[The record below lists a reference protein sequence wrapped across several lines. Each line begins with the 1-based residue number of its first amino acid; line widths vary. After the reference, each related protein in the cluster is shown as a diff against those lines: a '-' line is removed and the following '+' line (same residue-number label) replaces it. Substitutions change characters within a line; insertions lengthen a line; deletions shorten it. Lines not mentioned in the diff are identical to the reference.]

1 LLPPSGGRCAGALAA
16 LAKPI
21 AGQGASMKRVRVII
35 VAVSAV
41 WLSGCG
47 TSTNL
52 SSIFPPAN
60 GATNAN
66 ASASTAD
73 PASTGTVSS
82 VLGETPNTGLLG
94 ADSKDDLSLGKQH
107 FRQENYGL
115 AEHYF
120 RRAAESH
127 PRDAEAWL
135 GLAASY
141 DRLRRFELADRAYK
155 QVIALAGASAEVL
168 NNQGYSYILR
178 GDYAR
183 ARTKLAEARALDPQ
197 SPYILNNIKLLDESS
212 VKGKSV
218 QR

>member
-1 LLPPSGGRCAGALAA
+1 
-16 LAKPI
+16 
-21 AGQGASMKRVRVII
+21 MKRVRVFFI
-35 VAVSAV
+35 VATLV
-41 WLSGCG
+41 WLPGC
-47 TSTNL
+47 TSAKFSN
-52 SSIFPPAN
+52 IFKSDN
-60 GATNAN
+60 GLTAN
-66 ASASTAD
+66 ASADLEAK
-73 PASTGTVSS
+73 GTVAT
-82 VLGETPNTGLLG
+82 VIGEGATSNAGMLG
-94 ADSKDDLSLGKQH
+94 ADPKDDLSLGKQH
-107 FRQENYGL
+107 FRQENFGL

-120 RRAAESH
+120 RRAAEGH

-155 QVIALAGASAEVL
+155 QALAITGPSPEVL

-197 SPYILNNIKLLDESS
+197 SPYILNNFRLLEESS
-212 VKGKSV
+212 RKGKSV